1 MKKGFGLITALL
13 TLTIAFCASG
23 TVMSKERDGYTQENE
38 RYAALEG
45 EFLLRTRN
53 LLEREGYHDSGVTI
67 TWTREENSARRY
79 LVEIHHRKIADL
91 GEAERK
97 RLTENL
103 YGGELADE
111 AEEILIIYI

>member
-13 TLTIAFCASG
+13 TLMIAFCVNG
-23 TVMSKERDGYTQENE
+23 TVMSKERDDYMRENE
-38 RYAALEG
+38 RYEALEG

-53 LLEREGYHDSGVTI
+53 LLESEGYHDSGITL

-79 LVEIHHRKIADL
+79 LVEIHHRKIANL

-97 RLTENL
+97 KLTESL
-103 YGGELADE
+103 YGGELACE